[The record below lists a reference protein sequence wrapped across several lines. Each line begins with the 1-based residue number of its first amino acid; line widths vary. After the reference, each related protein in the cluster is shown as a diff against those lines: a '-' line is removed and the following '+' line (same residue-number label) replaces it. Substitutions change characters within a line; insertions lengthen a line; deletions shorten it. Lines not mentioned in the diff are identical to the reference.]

1 MYLRFIS
8 LIWRLLLK
16 EERHQQ
22 LYSKLRRTNLFSS
35 KDQRDQWIERER
47 EYEGPRSYTIDF
59 DIFCRAE
66 EKLISVGKRQLKN
79 LTADIETELEKI
91 RKKKEE
97 IAVMPYF
104 CLILTWCVDALVHF
118 VSCAGDRIGYRNDH
132 EFIALRNNKQKG
144 IWSNIEGLWNSTKV
158 SRLYSSKQVN
168 IRLKIH
174 LPPGICGLKRVELGS
189 DLRTPPTNWT
199 EPIRLWL
206 KLLQRYKWMMVTD
219 A

>member
-1 MYLRFIS
+1 M
-8 LIWRLLLK
+8 K

-22 LYSKLRRTNLFSS
+22 LYSKLGRTNLFSN

-104 CLILTWCVDALVHF
+104 CLILT
-118 VSCAGDRIGYRNDH
+118 
-132 EFIALRNNKQKG
+132 
-144 IWSNIEGLWNSTKV
+144 
-158 SRLYSSKQVN
+158 
-168 IRLKIH
+168 
-174 LPPGICGLKRVELGS
+174 
-189 DLRTPPTNWT
+189 
-199 EPIRLWL
+199 
-206 KLLQRYKWMMVTD
+206 
-219 A
+219 